1 MAFNKTFNQEEV
13 ARLKKLIQE
22 GDQVLHEVDA
32 LSTGLR
38 ETVKAIAEEMDM
50 GDEHAYVKDTHIAKI
65 KQLAGMD
72 TIMEDNS
79 NEVQLPPSYMMMQNA
94 S

>member
-1 MAFNKTFNQEEV
+1 MSFNKVFNQEEV

-38 ETVKAIAEEMDM
+38 ETVKAIAEEMDIKPSILM
-50 GDEHAYVKDTHIAKI
+50 KAVKVAHKAKFTDERDNFDE
-65 KQLAGMD
+65 LE
-72 TIMEDNS
+72 TIL
-79 NEVQLPPSYMMMQNA
+79 EVVGKTL
-94 S
+94 

>member
-1 MAFNKTFNQEEV
+1 MSFNKVFNQEEV

-38 ETVKAIAEEMDM
+38 ETVKAIAEEMDIKPSILM
-50 GDEHAYVKDTHIAKI
+50 KAVKIAHKAKFTDERNNFVE
-65 KQLAGMD
+65 LE
-72 TIMEDNS
+72 TIL
-79 NEVQLPPSYMMMQNA
+79 EVVGKTL
-94 S
+94 

>member
-1 MAFNKTFNQEEV
+1 MSFNKVFNQEEI

-38 ETVKAIAEEMDM
+38 ETVKAIAEEMDVKPSILM
-50 GDEHAYVKDTHIAKI
+50 KAVKVAHKAKFTDERDNFDE
-65 KQLAGMD
+65 LE
-72 TIMEDNS
+72 TIL
-79 NEVQLPPSYMMMQNA
+79 EVVGKTL
-94 S
+94 